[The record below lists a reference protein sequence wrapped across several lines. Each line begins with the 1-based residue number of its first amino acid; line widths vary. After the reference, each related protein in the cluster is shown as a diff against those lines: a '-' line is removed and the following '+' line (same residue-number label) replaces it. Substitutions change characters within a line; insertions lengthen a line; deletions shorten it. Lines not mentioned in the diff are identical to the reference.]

1 MKIKTSELTRIQLNW
16 AVGIADKRQIRF
28 NIGGGLEVRG
38 RTEDGQELPDHWDL
52 WMSWYP
58 STDWSQGGPIIDHE
72 ISKLFRN
79 VGGTWTAIIKQ
90 RIPYYSPTY
99 NADIGQLIQISK
111 AGETPLIAAMRCYV
125 TYKLG
130 DEVEIPDELG

>member
-58 STDWSQGGPIIDHE
+58 STNWSQGGPIIEREGIDIQQVFGGGSE
-72 ISKLFRN
+72 GSFSQPVGWQAQRYTA
-79 VGGTWTAIIKQ
+79 GGTINPKRHIAQ
-90 RIPYYSPTY
+90 
-99 NADIGQLIQISK
+99 
-111 AGETPLIAAMRCYV
+111 TPLIAAMRCYV